1 MRVKSRFLSG
11 ILAIGMLTG
20 CSNDEIL
27 VNDGSDNP
35 VVNNGE
41 KVYMAVNVKL
51 PTAGGTRSET
61 EGGGQSTGGNEV
73 GKDYENNVSTM
84 LIVLAD
90 KDNKIVTYSTV
101 DNLNTDDA
109 GVVDKGDGSL
119 EIKNATVTATASFKK
134 TAIATYYTGDHMDAG
149 TGQLKSEYAD
159 VHVFTF
165 CNYTEDLRKAVEKS
179 SGATTDAEATAW
191 TDAVCTVNE
200 TKTGVA
206 GVNPWAKNAVLM
218 SNKSL
223 ETKAIPSRLDDW
235 NAYAFVTSPFNLSGS
250 NANINN
256 GGAISVE
263 RSVARFDFKDGS
275 PAATPANT
283 YYVGKETDATLM
295 MELTKMAL
303 VNMSKKF
310 YYLRRVSDDG
320 LPGGAGFGIC
330 GNEHSEN
337 YVVDVFAQDKYDHK
351 VGDNTAGNKF
361 SNYFNFCLGYGES
374 HADWTINEY
383 ARNQWF
389 TSEISEVLGNEDDND
404 DTWNKPDSKG
414 DYKIWRYV
422 TENTVPVAPNG
433 QIRQNNGITTGVVF
447 KGKFMAID
455 GKTPALLKGAIE
467 KAAGYNS
474 ETELKNGDTP
484 VLYVFDNTI
493 YVGWKGAADEK
504 DPQDVIAS
512 ASAAAE
518 GTALFRAVFGE
529 GAKKDETTGEV
540 TPVAG
545 SLADIYDKNGGFN
558 DDFCAAA
565 TKVGFTMYE
574 ASYDEED
581 GGGYYCYY
589 YYWNRHNN
597 NDDPTVMGPMEFAV
611 VRNNVYKLAVTEI
624 GKLGHPR
631 VSKNDPDPVDP
642 DTPDEKGDLYIRVSV
657 EVLPWVVRVNDIVFN

>member
-1 MRVKSRFLSG
+1 
-11 ILAIGMLTG
+11 
-20 CSNDEIL
+20 
-27 VNDGSDNP
+27 
-35 VVNNGE
+35 
-41 KVYMAVNVKL
+41 
-51 PTAGGTRSET
+51 
-61 EGGGQSTGGNEV
+61 
-73 GKDYENNVSTM
+73 
-84 LIVLAD
+84 
-90 KDNKIVTYSTV
+90 
-101 DNLNTDDA
+101 
-109 GVVDKGDGSL
+109 
-119 EIKNATVTATASFKK
+119 
-134 TAIATYYTGDHMDAG
+134 
-149 TGQLKSEYAD
+149 
-159 VHVFTF
+159 
-165 CNYTEDLRKAVEKS
+165 
-179 SGATTDAEATAW
+179 
-191 TDAVCTVNE
+191 
-200 TKTGVA
+200 
-206 GVNPWAKNAVLM
+206 
-218 SNKSL
+218 
-223 ETKAIPSRLDDW
+223 
-235 NAYAFVTSPFNLSGS
+235 
-250 NANINN
+250 
-256 GGAISVE
+256 
-263 RSVARFDFKDGS
+263 
-275 PAATPANT
+275 
-283 YYVGKETDATLM
+283 M

-320 LPGGAGFGIC
+320 LPSGTGFGIC
-330 GNEHSEN
+330 GNEHSKN

-447 KGKFMAID
+447 KGKFKAID

-493 YVGWKGAADEK
+493 YVDWKGAADEK